1 MKYLLTAVLLLPV
14 AGNAADSNFTL
25 TIRDHRFQP
34 AELIVPA
41 GKKIKL
47 TVVNE
52 DSTAEEFESHA
63 LNREK
68 VIPANSSTTIYIGPL
83 SPGRYSF
90 VGEFHEQTAQGTV
103 VAQ

>member
-1 MKYLLTAVLLLPV
+1 MKYLLTAVLLLPI
-14 AGNAADSNFTL
+14 ASTAADAGFTL

-47 TVVNE
+47 TVVNQ

>member
-14 AGNAADSNFTL
+14 AGIAADADVTL

>member
-1 MKYLLTAVLLLPV
+1 MKHLLTAALLFAIAV
-14 AGNAADSNFTL
+14 ATADSDPTL

-41 GKKIKL
+41 GQKIKL
-47 TVVNE
+47 IIVNQ
-52 DSTAEEFESHA
+52 DDTAEEFDSHT

-68 VIPANSSTTIYIGPL
+68 VIPANSSSTLYIGPL
-83 SPGRYSF
+83 KPGRYPF
-90 VGEFHEQTAQGTV
+90 VGEFHNQTAQGTI